1 MSQRDAFRGGER
13 MIARRWVLGL
23 MAGSAAALV
32 SGCGLMNDRASYRF
46 RMTVEVETPNG
57 LRIGSSVYE
66 FIAAKNTMK
75 LLAEEVSGGV
85 LTRGE
90 ATIIDLDG
98 GPVFVTLKTPVAGVD
113 LGGEATDAFLTTL
126 PDGGGDDFI
135 AAINKL
141 GGWFA
146 DPVSA
151 ELPREKWPLM
161 VRFGDLNDPTSVKR
175 VDPESLGVKRILLET
190 THDDVTVGLQDRLQW
205 LQNGGLSLD
214 PGGSPTTSP
223 TFAQTIYQSAFTS
236 EIKR

>member
-1 MSQRDAFRGGER
+1 
-13 MIARRWVLGL
+13 
-23 MAGSAAALV
+23 
-32 SGCGLMNDRASYRF
+32 
-46 RMTVEVETPNG
+46 
-57 LRIGSSVYE
+57 
-66 FIAAKNTMK
+66 MK
-75 LLAEEVSGGV
+75 LLADERSGGV

-90 ATIIDLDG
+90 ATIIELAD
-98 GPVFVTLKTPVAGVD
+98 GPVFVLLKTPVAGVD
-113 LGGEATDAFLTTL
+113 LGGEATDALLATL
-126 PDGGGDDFI
+126 PDGGDDYI

-175 VDPESLGVKRILLET
+175 IDPESLGVKRILLET